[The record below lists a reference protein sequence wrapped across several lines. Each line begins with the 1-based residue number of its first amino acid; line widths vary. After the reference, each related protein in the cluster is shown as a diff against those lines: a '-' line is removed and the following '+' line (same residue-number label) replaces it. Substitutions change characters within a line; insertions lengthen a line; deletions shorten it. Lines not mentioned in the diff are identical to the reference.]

1 MVTTGS
7 QTAYGPDGAGRGLR
21 MSDDLLQPLTDRL
34 DDLTAEQA
42 TSAVGTL
49 SVALGALAVVA
60 PARTAAFFGVR
71 ETGGA
76 VPLLVRMVGVR
87 NAVGGL
93 RTLQADGE
101 AERVQALRAGLAL
114 GVVDATAVL
123 LAARSGA
130 ISKRS
135 AAALLAVLA
144 GIAWLGVRATQ
155 D

>member
-1 MVTTGS
+1 
-7 QTAYGPDGAGRGLR
+7 
-21 MSDDLLQPLTDRL
+21 MSDDALET
-34 DDLTAEQA
+34 LTALIDDVSPEQA
-42 TSAVGTL
+42 LAAVGNL

-71 ETGGA
+71 ETGGG
-76 VPLLVRMVGVR
+76 VPLLVRMIGVR

-93 RTLQADGE
+93 RTLQATGQD
-101 AERVQALRAGLAL
+101 ERRKALQAGLAL
-114 GVVDATAVL
+114 GVVDASAVL

-135 AAALLAVLA
+135 AVALLAVLA
-144 GIAWLGVRATQ
+144 GIAWLGVRASQ